1 MSKKLAKKKSAI
13 EMLSKKYFKSGM
25 LYKTD
30 FEEAQEIEN
39 QYRQK
44 LADDA
49 FRLGW
54 EAHKTITT

>member
-1 MSKKLAKKKSAI
+1 MSKKKKTAI
-13 EMLSKKYFKSGM
+13 DILQEKYFSTGM

-30 FEEAQEIEN
+30 FAEAQEYEK
-39 QYRQK
+39 QYKQK

-54 EAHKTITT
+54 ESHKTITS